1 MKKRLLTLCLSLIVV
16 FSLTSCG
23 ADINAQKE
31 IYGES
36 RAEIEKDMIQMA
48 QTVNSMNDSELQQLS
63 DKYVNLAEEAK
74 TEVDKNQAN
83 MYAQFLSSVKETNGE
98 LGKFEEF
105 GDMTVSKAG
114 KTVTCSLEEICSKR
128 NCDLLF
134 VYTIVNDN
142 MKLTGINVNPRYS
155 KLEIFQKALLNVLMG
170 MLIVFSVLILIS
182 FIIRSFKIFPYLE
195 ERKKNAKVARVVPE
209 PVVEEDENLEDDLE
223 LVAVI
228 SAAIAAS
235 SGLTTDDF
243 VVRQIRRR

>member
-114 KTVTCSLEEICSKR
+114 KTVTCSNLFKEKLRFAVRLHDSK
-128 NCDLLF
+128 
-134 VYTIVNDN
+134 
-142 MKLTGINVNPRYS
+142 
-155 KLEIFQKALLNVLMG
+155 
-170 MLIVFSVLILIS
+170 
-182 FIIRSFKIFPYLE
+182 
-195 ERKKNAKVARVVPE
+195 
-209 PVVEEDENLEDDLE
+209 
-223 LVAVI
+223 
-228 SAAIAAS
+228 
-235 SGLTTDDF
+235 
-243 VVRQIRRR
+243 

>member
-23 ADINAQKE
+23 ADLNAQKE
-31 IYGES
+31 IYGEN

-105 GDMTVSKAG
+105 GDMTEKYNVSADELRTKTDEAKKDAVINLLALHENQNENESAGEWAEKANRVMEKANALADDLLRKVSMEEVSK
-114 KTVTCSLEEICSKR
+114 E
-128 NCDLLF
+128 F
-134 VYTIVNDN
+134 Y
-142 MKLTGINVNPRYS
+142 
-155 KLEIFQKALLNVLMG
+155 
-170 MLIVFSVLILIS
+170 
-182 FIIRSFKIFPYLE
+182 
-195 ERKKNAKVARVVPE
+195 KK
-209 PVVEEDENLEDDLE
+209 
-223 LVAVI
+223 
-228 SAAIAAS
+228 
-235 SGLTTDDF
+235 
-243 VVRQIRRR
+243 